1 MAGLRRRVPLRRS
14 DKPMKQTPLKR
25 GTSVLRR
32 SRIKQRASTALAD
45 YNREFEA
52 RRPLV
57 EARAGGRCEA
67 LARALRVTKKMR
79 GDNWHAGT
87 PLGGAFHEL
96 VLAQSACT
104 GYATHIHHRKYRSRG
119 GTNKIDNLLHCCSS
133 CHSWIHAHGGF
144 GQRAN
149 LLGLALSA
157 DESEELE

>member
-1 MAGLRRRVPLRRS
+1 MAGLERRVPLRRS
-14 DKPMKQTPLKR
+14 DKPMKRTPLKR

-52 RRPLV
+52 MRPLV
-57 EARAGGRCEA
+57 EARSGGRCEA
-67 LARALRVTKKMR
+67 LALALRTTEKRR
-79 GDNWHAGT
+79 GDNWHV
-87 PLGGAFHEL
+87 GAPWARAFDDFSSRGSE
-96 VLAQSACT
+96 CT
-104 GYATHIHHRKYRSRG
+104 GHAMHIHHRKYRSRG
-119 GTNKIDNLLHCCSS
+119 GTNGIDNLIHLCEP
-133 CHSWIHAHGGF
+133 CHSWAHTHGGF